1 MWMAGAI
8 SRRGNKFAQSLLA
21 FALSAALIAA
31 PPMAQAQD
39 NPPARTAPATD
50 AEASAAEAAA
60 GESFSR
66 DELEKLLAP
75 IALYPDPLLAQMLP
89 ASAYPVQIVQ
99 AQRWLD
105 KNKALVAKNDY
116 SGIDNQNW
124 DPAVKALARFPGV
137 IKLMSADLDWTT
149 DLGDAEVNQPQDV
162 AEVIQDLRAKAE
174 AAGTL
179 KTTDQ
184 QTVERVEA
192 SAPPGAGAPQ
202 GSTAPQAAASYISI
216 QPTDPSTVYVPTY
229 DPAAVYQPYTG
240 IAPLLGFG
248 AGIAVGALWNNN
260 YWNWGT
266 GAIYPPNW
274 AGYSGWNGGVNN
286 GNVNIGNNVNVGNN
300 VKPWRPNGDYRP
312 GMGSKPGIGANRPGG
327 VGRPGRPGGVGGAGR
342 PGGIGGPGGAGG
354 VGRPGGPGGIGGA
367 GRPGG
372 PGGIGGAGRPG
383 GPGGIGGAGRPGGPG
398 GVGGAG
404 RPGGPGGV
412 GGAGRPGGGQAA
424 NRPAGRPGGG
434 ARPAARPANRPAGR
448 PNISR
453 PGSSAMGGMR
463 MGGANAAFANR
474 GAFSRGGMQGGFGGG
489 RGGGFGGGRGGGGF
503 GGGGFG
509 GGGRGGGFGGGGRGG
524 GGRGGGGRRSDM
536 RLKHDIV
543 LLGRLDDGLGYYR
556 FVYNGGRIAYV
567 GVMAQEVRT
576 VMPKAVT
583 RGPDGYMRV
592 SYDRLGL
599 PFETYDQW
607 VASGAHLPGAKPAAH

>member
-1 MWMAGAI
+1 MMRAIGRGAK
-8 SRRGNKFAQSLLA
+8 RAHGL
-21 FALSAALIAA
+21 FALAVVTVLAADPLLVE
-31 PPMAQAQD
+31 AQQS
-39 NPPARTAPATD
+39 PAPATTPAP
-50 AEASAAEAAA
+50 AETAAPAPTATPA
-60 GESFSR
+60 GAESEQPPENSSFTR
-66 DELEKLLAP
+66 EELEKLLAP

-105 KNKALVAKNDY
+105 KNKALVANNDY

-124 DPAVKALARFPGV
+124 DPAVKALARFPDV
-137 IKLMSADLDWTT
+137 IKMMSADLDWTT

-192 SAPPGAGAPQ
+192 SAPPVAGAPQ
-202 GSTAPQAAASYISI
+202 GSTAPQATASYISI

-229 DPAAVYQPYTG
+229 DPSAVYQPYSG

-266 GAIYPPNW
+266 GAIYPPVW
-274 AGYSGWNGGVNN
+274 AGYSGWRGNVNN
-286 GNVNIGNNVNVGNN
+286 GNVNIGNNVNLGNVGNN

-312 GMGSKPGIGANRPGG
+312 GMGSKPGMAQSPRRRWPT
-327 VGRPGRPGGVGGAGR
+327 REAGR
-342 PGGIGGPGGAGG
+342 RRRAGPSRRRWRTRRTGGNRWSGWRRRSRPAGWARRNRWSWSSWRR
-354 VGRPGGPGGIGGA
+354 GRSWRA
-367 GRPGG
+367 RRGR
-372 PGGIGGAGRPG
+372 RS
-383 GPGGIGGAGRPGGPG
+383 R
-398 GVGGAG
+398 
-404 RPGGPGGV
+404 RPGGV

-424 NRPAGRPGGG
+424 NRPATRPAGRPSGG
-434 ARPAARPANRPAGR
+434 ARPAARPASRPAGR

-474 GAFSRGGMQGGFGGG
+474 GAISRGGMAGGFGGG
-489 RGGGFGGGRGGGGF
+489 GRGGGGFGGGGRGGGGFGGGRGGGGF
-503 GGGGFG
+503 GGGG
-509 GGGRGGGFGGGGRGG
+509 RGG
-524 GGRGGGGRRSDM
+524 GGRGGGARRSDM

-556 FVYNGGRIAYV
+556 FVYNGGHTAYV

-576 VMPKAVT
+576 VMPEAVM
-583 RGPDGYMRV
+583 RDADGYMRV

-607 VASGAHLPGAKPAAH
+607 VASGAHLPSVKPAAH